1 MTRRTE
7 TVIFHGGAT
16 LAFTD
21 YETEQLRK
29 ALLKETR
36 HCAVT
41 LGMKKTS
48 VEQLTKA
55 VGIAKGSFYKFYES
69 KEMLFFAVLE
79 NIHSELYGVADHA
92 LSEANGLPP
101 SERAAKAVLAVCRRL
116 SDTGDMV
123 FIEND
128 AKLLLQRLPEDIVI
142 QSSKQV
148 ADDFHPRHCDCRKT
162 YEYDILN
169 RTFPLPAY
177 RNTAYFLYGTLNIEA
192 MRRAC
197 QAFLGEHDFASF
209 CAAGAQVQTTVRK
222 IYSLEVE
229 CRPLT
234 EAGTPVPPAS
244 GEAVNAADGKHGEQ
258 VQQAQSASGEMLN
271 AAAGESD
278 EQVQQAQPESGE
290 TAIPAAGGANAGSA
304 DQLLTIRVKGN
315 GFLYNMV
322 RIIAGTLVEVGRGHI
337 KPEEVA
343 GIIAAKDRAKAGP
356 TAPAR
361 GLRLV
366 EIEYRNNL

>member
-1 MTRRTE
+1 MIIRWNRIEAMNQKMTTQTKMTRRILLRVAYDGTNY
-7 TVIFHGGAT
+7 HGWQLQPNAATIEGELNRALCALTGEEIVVTGASR
-16 LAFTD
+16 TD
-21 YETEQLRK
+21 
-29 ALLKETR
+29 A
-36 HCAVT
+36 
-41 LGMKKTS
+41 
-48 VEQLTKA
+48 
-55 VGIAKGSFYKFYES
+55 
-69 KEMLFFAVLE
+69 
-79 NIHSELYGVADHA
+79 GVHA
-92 LSEANGLPP
+92 LGNV
-101 SERAAKAVLAVCRRL
+101 AVF
-116 SDTGDMV
+116 DTTSRIPAEK
-123 FIEND
+123 FSYALN
-128 AKLLLQRLPEDIVI
+128 QRLPEDIVI

-192 MRRAC
+192 MRQAC

-209 CAAGAQVQTTVRK
+209 CAAGAQVQTTVRT

-290 TAIPAAGGANAGSA
+290 TAIPAAGGVNAGSA

>member
-1 MTRRTE
+1 MNQKMTTQTNMTRRILLRVAYDGTNY
-7 TVIFHGGAT
+7 HGWQLQPNAATIEGELNRALCVLTGEEIVVTGASR
-16 LAFTD
+16 TD
-21 YETEQLRK
+21 
-29 ALLKETR
+29 A
-36 HCAVT
+36 
-41 LGMKKTS
+41 
-48 VEQLTKA
+48 
-55 VGIAKGSFYKFYES
+55 
-69 KEMLFFAVLE
+69 
-79 NIHSELYGVADHA
+79 GVHA
-92 LSEANGLPP
+92 LGNV
-101 SERAAKAVLAVCRRL
+101 AVF
-116 SDTGDMV
+116 DTTSRIPAEK
-123 FIEND
+123 FSYALN
-128 AKLLLQRLPEDIVI
+128 QRLPEDIVI
-142 QSSKQV
+142 QSSRQV

-192 MRRAC
+192 MRQAC
-197 QAFLGEHDFASF
+197 QAFPGEHDFASF
-209 CAAGAQVQTTVRK
+209 CAAGAQVQTTVRT

-244 GEAVNAADGKHGEQ
+244 GEAVNAADGKRGEQ

-271 AAAGESD
+271 AAAGKSD

>member
-1 MTRRTE
+1 MIIRWNRIETMNQKMTTQTKMTRRILLRVAYDGTNY
-7 TVIFHGGAT
+7 HGWQLQPNAATIEGELNRALCALTGEEIVVTGASR
-16 LAFTD
+16 TD
-21 YETEQLRK
+21 
-29 ALLKETR
+29 A
-36 HCAVT
+36 
-41 LGMKKTS
+41 
-48 VEQLTKA
+48 
-55 VGIAKGSFYKFYES
+55 
-69 KEMLFFAVLE
+69 
-79 NIHSELYGVADHA
+79 GVHA
-92 LSEANGLPP
+92 LGNV
-101 SERAAKAVLAVCRRL
+101 AVF
-116 SDTGDMV
+116 DTTSRIPAEK
-123 FIEND
+123 FSYALN
-128 AKLLLQRLPEDIVI
+128 QRLPEDIVI
-142 QSSKQV
+142 QSSRQV

-192 MRRAC
+192 MRQAC

-209 CAAGAQVQTTVRK
+209 CAAGAQVQTTVRT

-234 EAGTPVPPAS
+234 E
-244 GEAVNAADGKHGEQ
+244 
-258 VQQAQSASGEMLN
+258 
-271 AAAGESD
+271 
-278 EQVQQAQPESGE
+278 
-290 TAIPAAGGANAGSA
+290 ANAGSA

-343 GIIAAKDRAKAGP
+343 GIIATKDRAKAGP

-366 EIEYRNNL
+366 EIEYLQ

>member
-1 MTRRTE
+1 MNQKMTTQTKMTRRILLRVAYDGTNY
-7 TVIFHGGAT
+7 HGWQLQPNAATIEGELNRALCALTGEEIVVTGASR
-16 LAFTD
+16 TD
-21 YETEQLRK
+21 
-29 ALLKETR
+29 A
-36 HCAVT
+36 
-41 LGMKKTS
+41 
-48 VEQLTKA
+48 
-55 VGIAKGSFYKFYES
+55 
-69 KEMLFFAVLE
+69 
-79 NIHSELYGVADHA
+79 GVHA
-92 LSEANGLPP
+92 LGNV
-101 SERAAKAVLAVCRRL
+101 AVF
-116 SDTGDMV
+116 DTTSRIPAEK
-123 FIEND
+123 FSYALN
-128 AKLLLQRLPEDIVI
+128 QRLPEDIVI

-192 MRRAC
+192 MRQAC

-209 CAAGAQVQTTVRK
+209 CAAGAQVQTTVRT
-222 IYSLEVE
+222 IYCLEVE

-290 TAIPAAGGANAGSA
+290 TAIPAAGGVNAGSA

-366 EIEYRNNL
+366 EIEYLQ

>member
-1 MTRRTE
+1 MIIRWNRIEAMNQKMTTQTKMTRRILLQVAYDGTNY
-7 TVIFHGGAT
+7 HGWQLQPNAATIEGELNRALCALTGEEIVVTGASR
-16 LAFTD
+16 TD
-21 YETEQLRK
+21 
-29 ALLKETR
+29 A
-36 HCAVT
+36 
-41 LGMKKTS
+41 
-48 VEQLTKA
+48 
-55 VGIAKGSFYKFYES
+55 
-69 KEMLFFAVLE
+69 
-79 NIHSELYGVADHA
+79 GVHA
-92 LSEANGLPP
+92 LGNV
-101 SERAAKAVLAVCRRL
+101 AVF
-116 SDTGDMV
+116 DTTSRIPAEK
-123 FIEND
+123 FSYALN
-128 AKLLLQRLPEDIVI
+128 QRLPEDIVI

-258 VQQAQSASGEMLN
+258 VQQAQ
-271 AAAGESD
+271 
-278 EQVQQAQPESGE
+278 PESGE

-304 DQLLTIRVKGN
+304 DQLLTIRVKGD

>member
-1 MTRRTE
+1 MIIRWNRIEAMNQKMITQTKMTRRILLRVAYDGTNY
-7 TVIFHGGAT
+7 HGWQLQPNAATIEGELNRALCALTGEEIVVTGASR
-16 LAFTD
+16 TD
-21 YETEQLRK
+21 
-29 ALLKETR
+29 A
-36 HCAVT
+36 
-41 LGMKKTS
+41 
-48 VEQLTKA
+48 
-55 VGIAKGSFYKFYES
+55 
-69 KEMLFFAVLE
+69 
-79 NIHSELYGVADHA
+79 GVHA
-92 LSEANGLPP
+92 LGNV
-101 SERAAKAVLAVCRRL
+101 AVF
-116 SDTGDMV
+116 DTTSRIPAEK
-123 FIEND
+123 FSYALN
-128 AKLLLQRLPEDIVI
+128 QRLPEDIVI

-148 ADDFHPRHCDCRKT
+148 ADDFHPRHCDCSKT

-209 CAAGAQVQTTVRK
+209 CAAGAQVQTTVRT

-244 GEAVNAADGKHGEQ
+244 GEAVNA
-258 VQQAQSASGEMLN
+258 
-271 AAAGESD
+271 
-278 EQVQQAQPESGE
+278 
-290 TAIPAAGGANAGSA
+290 A

-356 TAPAR
+356 TAQAR

-366 EIEYRNNL
+366 EIEYLQ

>member
-1 MTRRTE
+1 MIIRWNRIEAMNQKMTTQTKMTRRILLRVAYDGTNY
-7 TVIFHGGAT
+7 HGWQLQPNAATIEGELNRVLCALTGEEIVVTGASR
-16 LAFTD
+16 TD
-21 YETEQLRK
+21 
-29 ALLKETR
+29 A
-36 HCAVT
+36 
-41 LGMKKTS
+41 
-48 VEQLTKA
+48 
-55 VGIAKGSFYKFYES
+55 
-69 KEMLFFAVLE
+69 
-79 NIHSELYGVADHA
+79 GVHA
-92 LSEANGLPP
+92 LGNV
-101 SERAAKAVLAVCRRL
+101 AVF
-116 SDTGDMV
+116 DTTSRIPAEK
-123 FIEND
+123 FSYALN
-128 AKLLLQRLPEDIVI
+128 QRLPEDIVI

-209 CAAGAQVQTTVRK
+209 CAAGAQVQTTVRT

-244 GEAVNAADGKHGEQ
+244 GEAVNAAGGKRGEQ

-271 AAAGESD
+271 AAAGKSD

-366 EIEYRNNL
+366 EIEYLQ

>member
-1 MTRRTE
+1 MNQKMTTQTKMTRRILLRVAYDGTNY
-7 TVIFHGGAT
+7 HGWQLQPNAATIEGELNRALCALTGEEIVVTGASR
-16 LAFTD
+16 TD
-21 YETEQLRK
+21 
-29 ALLKETR
+29 A
-36 HCAVT
+36 
-41 LGMKKTS
+41 
-48 VEQLTKA
+48 
-55 VGIAKGSFYKFYES
+55 
-69 KEMLFFAVLE
+69 
-79 NIHSELYGVADHA
+79 GVHA
-92 LSEANGLPP
+92 LGNV
-101 SERAAKAVLAVCRRL
+101 AVF
-116 SDTGDMV
+116 DTTSRIPAEK
-123 FIEND
+123 FSYALN
-128 AKLLLQRLPEDIVI
+128 QRLPEDIVI
-142 QSSKQV
+142 QSSKQL

-177 RNTAYFLYGTLNIEA
+177 RNTAYFLYGTLDIEA
-192 MRRAC
+192 MQKAC

-209 CAAGAQVQTTVRK
+209 CAAGAQVQTTVRT
-222 IYSLEVE
+222 IYSLTVE

-234 EAGTPVPPAS
+234 EAGTPVSPAS

-290 TAIPAAGGANAGSA
+290 TAIPAAGGTNAGSA

-343 GIIAAKDRAKAGP
+343 GIIAAKDRANAGP

-366 EIEYRNNL
+366 EIEYLQ

>member
-1 MTRRTE
+1 MIIRWNRIEAMNQKMTTQTKMTRRILLRVAYDGTNY
-7 TVIFHGGAT
+7 HGWQLQPNAATIEGELNRALCALTGEEIVVTGASR
-16 LAFTD
+16 TD
-21 YETEQLRK
+21 
-29 ALLKETR
+29 A
-36 HCAVT
+36 
-41 LGMKKTS
+41 
-48 VEQLTKA
+48 
-55 VGIAKGSFYKFYES
+55 
-69 KEMLFFAVLE
+69 
-79 NIHSELYGVADHA
+79 GVHA
-92 LSEANGLPP
+92 LGNV
-101 SERAAKAVLAVCRRL
+101 AVF
-116 SDTGDMV
+116 DTTSRIPAEK
-123 FIEND
+123 FSYALN
-128 AKLLLQRLPEDIVI
+128 QRLPEDIVI

-162 YEYDILN
+162 YEYDIIN

-209 CAAGAQVQTTVRK
+209 CAAGAQVQTTVRT

-234 EAGTPVPPAS
+234 EANV
-244 GEAVNAADGKHGEQ
+244 
-258 VQQAQSASGEMLN
+258 
-271 AAAGESD
+271 
-278 EQVQQAQPESGE
+278 
-290 TAIPAAGGANAGSA
+290 GSA

-366 EIEYRNNL
+366 EIEYRKNQ

>member
-1 MTRRTE
+1 MNQKMTTQTNMTRRILLRVAYDGTNY
-7 TVIFHGGAT
+7 HGWQLQPNAATIEGELNRALCALTGEEIVVTGASR
-16 LAFTD
+16 TD
-21 YETEQLRK
+21 
-29 ALLKETR
+29 A
-36 HCAVT
+36 
-41 LGMKKTS
+41 
-48 VEQLTKA
+48 
-55 VGIAKGSFYKFYES
+55 
-69 KEMLFFAVLE
+69 
-79 NIHSELYGVADHA
+79 GVHA
-92 LSEANGLPP
+92 LGNV
-101 SERAAKAVLAVCRRL
+101 AVF
-116 SDTGDMV
+116 DTTSRIPAEK
-123 FIEND
+123 FSYALN
-128 AKLLLQRLPEDIVI
+128 QRLPEDIVI

-209 CAAGAQVQTTVRK
+209 CAAGAQVQTTVRT

-244 GEAVNAADGKHGEQ
+244 GEAVNAAAGKSGEQ
-258 VQQAQSASGEMLN
+258 VQQTQPASGE
-271 AAAGESD
+271 AA
-278 EQVQQAQPESGE
+278 
-290 TAIPAAGGANAGSA
+290 IRAAGGTNAGSA

-343 GIIAAKDRAKAGP
+343 GIIVAKDRAKAGP

-366 EIEYRNNL
+366 EIEYRKN

>member
-1 MTRRTE
+1 MIIRWNRIEAMNQKMTTQTNMTRRILLRVAYDGTNY
-7 TVIFHGGAT
+7 HGWQLQPNAATIEGELNRALCALTGEEIVVTGASR
-16 LAFTD
+16 TD
-21 YETEQLRK
+21 
-29 ALLKETR
+29 A
-36 HCAVT
+36 
-41 LGMKKTS
+41 
-48 VEQLTKA
+48 
-55 VGIAKGSFYKFYES
+55 
-69 KEMLFFAVLE
+69 
-79 NIHSELYGVADHA
+79 GVHA
-92 LSEANGLPP
+92 LGNV
-101 SERAAKAVLAVCRRL
+101 AVF
-116 SDTGDMV
+116 DTTSRIPAEK
-123 FIEND
+123 FSYALN
-128 AKLLLQRLPEDIVI
+128 QRLPEDIVI

-209 CAAGAQVQTTVRK
+209 CAAGAQVQTTVRT

-337 KPEEVA
+337 EPEEVA

>member
-1 MTRRTE
+1 MIIRWNRIEAMNQKMTTQTKMTRRILLRVAYDGTNY
-7 TVIFHGGAT
+7 HGWQLQPNAATIEGELNRALCVLTGEKIVVTGASR
-16 LAFTD
+16 TD
-21 YETEQLRK
+21 
-29 ALLKETR
+29 A
-36 HCAVT
+36 
-41 LGMKKTS
+41 
-48 VEQLTKA
+48 
-55 VGIAKGSFYKFYES
+55 
-69 KEMLFFAVLE
+69 
-79 NIHSELYGVADHA
+79 GVHA
-92 LSEANGLPP
+92 LGNV
-101 SERAAKAVLAVCRRL
+101 AVF
-116 SDTGDMV
+116 DTTSRIPAEK
-123 FIEND
+123 FSYALN
-128 AKLLLQRLPEDIVI
+128 QRLPEDIVI

-258 VQQAQSASGEMLN
+258 VQQAQ
-271 AAAGESD
+271 
-278 EQVQQAQPESGE
+278 PESGE

-304 DQLLTIRVKGN
+304 DQLLTIRVKGD

>member
-1 MTRRTE
+1 MIIRWNRIEAMNQKMTTQTNMTRRILLRVAYDGTNY
-7 TVIFHGGAT
+7 HGWQLQPNAATIEGELNRALCALTGEEIVVTGASR
-16 LAFTD
+16 TD
-21 YETEQLRK
+21 
-29 ALLKETR
+29 A
-36 HCAVT
+36 
-41 LGMKKTS
+41 
-48 VEQLTKA
+48 
-55 VGIAKGSFYKFYES
+55 
-69 KEMLFFAVLE
+69 
-79 NIHSELYGVADHA
+79 GVHA
-92 LSEANGLPP
+92 LGNV
-101 SERAAKAVLAVCRRL
+101 AVF
-116 SDTGDMV
+116 DTTSRIPAEK
-123 FIEND
+123 FSYALN
-128 AKLLLQRLPEDIVI
+128 QRMPEDIVI

-258 VQQAQSASGEMLN
+258 VQQVQSASGEMLN

>member
-1 MTRRTE
+1 MIIRWNRIEAMNQKMTTQTKMTRRILLRVAYDGTNY
-7 TVIFHGGAT
+7 HGWQLQPNAATIEGELNRALCALTGEEIVVTGASR
-16 LAFTD
+16 TD
-21 YETEQLRK
+21 
-29 ALLKETR
+29 A
-36 HCAVT
+36 
-41 LGMKKTS
+41 
-48 VEQLTKA
+48 
-55 VGIAKGSFYKFYES
+55 
-69 KEMLFFAVLE
+69 
-79 NIHSELYGVADHA
+79 GVHA
-92 LSEANGLPP
+92 LGNV
-101 SERAAKAVLAVCRRL
+101 AVF
-116 SDTGDMV
+116 DTTSRIPAEK
-123 FIEND
+123 FSYALN
-128 AKLLLQRLPEDIVI
+128 QRLPEDIVI

-290 TAIPAAGGANAGSA
+290 TAIPAAGGVNAGSA
-304 DQLLTIRVKGN
+304 DQLLKIRVKGN

>member
-1 MTRRTE
+1 MIIRWNRIEAMNQKMTTQTKMTRRILLRVAYDGTNY
-7 TVIFHGGAT
+7 HGWQLQPNAATIEGELNRALCALTGEEIVVTGASR
-16 LAFTD
+16 TD
-21 YETEQLRK
+21 
-29 ALLKETR
+29 A
-36 HCAVT
+36 
-41 LGMKKTS
+41 
-48 VEQLTKA
+48 
-55 VGIAKGSFYKFYES
+55 
-69 KEMLFFAVLE
+69 
-79 NIHSELYGVADHA
+79 GVHA
-92 LSEANGLPP
+92 LGNV
-101 SERAAKAVLAVCRRL
+101 AVF
-116 SDTGDMV
+116 DTTSRIPAEK
-123 FIEND
+123 FSYALN
-128 AKLLLQRLPEDIVI
+128 QRLPEDIVI

-192 MRRAC
+192 MRKAC

-209 CAAGAQVQTTVRK
+209 CAAGAQVQTTVRT

-271 AAAGESD
+271 AAAGKSD

-366 EIEYRNNL
+366 EIEYLQ

>member
-1 MTRRTE
+1 MNQKMTTQTKMTRRILLQVAYDGTNY
-7 TVIFHGGAT
+7 HGWQLQPNAATIEGELNRALCALTGEEIVVTGASR
-16 LAFTD
+16 TD
-21 YETEQLRK
+21 
-29 ALLKETR
+29 A
-36 HCAVT
+36 
-41 LGMKKTS
+41 
-48 VEQLTKA
+48 
-55 VGIAKGSFYKFYES
+55 
-69 KEMLFFAVLE
+69 
-79 NIHSELYGVADHA
+79 GVHA
-92 LSEANGLPP
+92 LGNV
-101 SERAAKAVLAVCRRL
+101 AVF
-116 SDTGDMV
+116 DTTSRIPAEK
-123 FIEND
+123 FSYALN
-128 AKLLLQRLPEDIVI
+128 QRLPEDIVI

-177 RNTAYFLYGTLNIEA
+177 RNTAYFLYRTLNIEA

-290 TAIPAAGGANAGSA
+290 TAIPAAGGVNAGSA

-366 EIEYRNNL
+366 EIEYLQ

>member
-1 MTRRTE
+1 MIIRWNRIEAMNQKMTTQTKMTRRILLRVAYDGTNY
-7 TVIFHGGAT
+7 HGWQLQPNAATIEGELNRALCALTGEEIVVTGASR
-16 LAFTD
+16 TD
-21 YETEQLRK
+21 
-29 ALLKETR
+29 A
-36 HCAVT
+36 
-41 LGMKKTS
+41 
-48 VEQLTKA
+48 
-55 VGIAKGSFYKFYES
+55 
-69 KEMLFFAVLE
+69 
-79 NIHSELYGVADHA
+79 GVHA
-92 LSEANGLPP
+92 LGNV
-101 SERAAKAVLAVCRRL
+101 AVF
-116 SDTGDMV
+116 DTTSRIPAEK
-123 FIEND
+123 FSYALN
-128 AKLLLQRLPEDIVI
+128 QRLPEDIVI

-271 AAAGESD
+271 AAAGKSD

-290 TAIPAAGGANAGSA
+290 TAIPAAGGVNAGSA

-366 EIEYRNNL
+366 EIEYLQ

>member
-1 MTRRTE
+1 MIIRWNRIEAMNQKMTTQTKMTRRILLRVAYDGTNY
-7 TVIFHGGAT
+7 HGWQLQPNAATIEGELNRALCALTGEEIVVTGASR
-16 LAFTD
+16 TD
-21 YETEQLRK
+21 
-29 ALLKETR
+29 A
-36 HCAVT
+36 
-41 LGMKKTS
+41 
-48 VEQLTKA
+48 
-55 VGIAKGSFYKFYES
+55 
-69 KEMLFFAVLE
+69 
-79 NIHSELYGVADHA
+79 GVHA
-92 LSEANGLPP
+92 LGNV
-101 SERAAKAVLAVCRRL
+101 AVF
-116 SDTGDMV
+116 DTTSRIPAEK
-123 FIEND
+123 FSYALN
-128 AKLLLQRLPEDIVI
+128 QRLPEDIVI

-177 RNTAYFLYGTLNIEA
+177 RNTAYFLYGTLDIEA
-192 MRRAC
+192 MQKAC

-209 CAAGAQVQTTVRK
+209 CAAGAQVQTTVRT
-222 IYSLEVE
+222 IYSLTVE

-234 EAGTPVPPAS
+234 EAGTPVSPAS

-290 TAIPAAGGANAGSA
+290 TAIPAAGGTNAGSA

-343 GIIAAKDRAKAGP
+343 GIIAAKDRANAGP

>member
-1 MTRRTE
+1 MIIRWNRIEAMNQKMTTQTNMTRRILLRVAYDGTNY
-7 TVIFHGGAT
+7 HGWQLQPNAATIEGELNRALCALTGEEIVVTGASR
-16 LAFTD
+16 TD
-21 YETEQLRK
+21 
-29 ALLKETR
+29 A
-36 HCAVT
+36 
-41 LGMKKTS
+41 
-48 VEQLTKA
+48 
-55 VGIAKGSFYKFYES
+55 
-69 KEMLFFAVLE
+69 
-79 NIHSELYGVADHA
+79 GVHA
-92 LSEANGLPP
+92 LGNV
-101 SERAAKAVLAVCRRL
+101 AVF
-116 SDTGDMV
+116 DTTSRIPAEK
-123 FIEND
+123 FSYALN
-128 AKLLLQRLPEDIVI
+128 QRLPEEIVI

-209 CAAGAQVQTTVRK
+209 CAAGAQVQTTVRT

-234 EAGTPVPPAS
+234 EANV
-244 GEAVNAADGKHGEQ
+244 
-258 VQQAQSASGEMLN
+258 
-271 AAAGESD
+271 
-278 EQVQQAQPESGE
+278 
-290 TAIPAAGGANAGSA
+290 GSA

-366 EIEYRNNL
+366 EIEYRKN

>member
-1 MTRRTE
+1 MNQKMTTQTKMTRRILLRVAYDGTNY
-7 TVIFHGGAT
+7 HGWQLQPNAATIEGELNRALCALTGEEIVVTGASR
-16 LAFTD
+16 TD
-21 YETEQLRK
+21 
-29 ALLKETR
+29 A
-36 HCAVT
+36 
-41 LGMKKTS
+41 
-48 VEQLTKA
+48 
-55 VGIAKGSFYKFYES
+55 
-69 KEMLFFAVLE
+69 
-79 NIHSELYGVADHA
+79 GVHA
-92 LSEANGLPP
+92 LGNV
-101 SERAAKAVLAVCRRL
+101 AVF
-116 SDTGDMV
+116 DTTSRIPAEK
-123 FIEND
+123 FSYALN
-128 AKLLLQRLPEDIVI
+128 QRLPEDIVI

-192 MRRAC
+192 MRKAC

-209 CAAGAQVQTTVRK
+209 CAAGAQVQTTVRT

-244 GEAVNAADGKHGEQ
+244 GEAVNAAVGKSGEQ
-258 VQQAQSASGEMLN
+258 VQQAQPASGE
-271 AAAGESD
+271 AA
-278 EQVQQAQPESGE
+278 
-290 TAIPAAGGANAGSA
+290 IRAAGGTNAGSA

>member
-1 MTRRTE
+1 MIIRWNRIEAMNQKMTTQTKMTRRILLRVAYDGTNY
-7 TVIFHGGAT
+7 HGWQLQSNAATIEGELNRALRALTGEEIVVTGASR
-16 LAFTD
+16 TD
-21 YETEQLRK
+21 
-29 ALLKETR
+29 A
-36 HCAVT
+36 
-41 LGMKKTS
+41 
-48 VEQLTKA
+48 
-55 VGIAKGSFYKFYES
+55 
-69 KEMLFFAVLE
+69 
-79 NIHSELYGVADHA
+79 GVHA
-92 LSEANGLPP
+92 LGNV
-101 SERAAKAVLAVCRRL
+101 AVF
-116 SDTGDMV
+116 DTTSRIPAEK
-123 FIEND
+123 FSYALN
-128 AKLLLQRLPEDIVI
+128 QRLPEDMVI

-209 CAAGAQVQTTVRK
+209 CAAGAQVQTTVRT

-234 EAGTPVPPAS
+234 EANV
-244 GEAVNAADGKHGEQ
+244 
-258 VQQAQSASGEMLN
+258 
-271 AAAGESD
+271 
-278 EQVQQAQPESGE
+278 
-290 TAIPAAGGANAGSA
+290 GSA

-366 EIEYRNNL
+366 EIEYRKNQ

>member
-1 MTRRTE
+1 MIIRWNRIEAMNQKMTTQTKMTRRILLQVAYDGTNY
-7 TVIFHGGAT
+7 HGWQLQPNAATIEGELNRALCALTGEEIVVTGASR
-16 LAFTD
+16 TD
-21 YETEQLRK
+21 
-29 ALLKETR
+29 A
-36 HCAVT
+36 
-41 LGMKKTS
+41 
-48 VEQLTKA
+48 
-55 VGIAKGSFYKFYES
+55 
-69 KEMLFFAVLE
+69 
-79 NIHSELYGVADHA
+79 GVHA
-92 LSEANGLPP
+92 LGNV
-101 SERAAKAVLAVCRRL
+101 AVF
-116 SDTGDMV
+116 DTTSRIPAEK
-123 FIEND
+123 FSYALN
-128 AKLLLQRLPEDIVI
+128 QRLPEDIVI

-197 QAFLGEHDFASF
+197 QAFLGEHDFVSF

-366 EIEYRNNL
+366 EIEYLQ

>member
-1 MTRRTE
+1 MIIRWNRIEAMNQKMTTQTKMTRRILLRVAYDGTNY
-7 TVIFHGGAT
+7 HGWQLQPNAATIEGELNRALCALTGEEIVVTGASR
-16 LAFTD
+16 TD
-21 YETEQLRK
+21 
-29 ALLKETR
+29 A
-36 HCAVT
+36 
-41 LGMKKTS
+41 
-48 VEQLTKA
+48 
-55 VGIAKGSFYKFYES
+55 
-69 KEMLFFAVLE
+69 
-79 NIHSELYGVADHA
+79 GVHA
-92 LSEANGLPP
+92 LGNV
-101 SERAAKAVLAVCRRL
+101 AVF
-116 SDTGDMV
+116 DTTSRIPAEK
-123 FIEND
+123 FSYALN
-128 AKLLLQRLPEDIVI
+128 QRLPEDIVI

-271 AAAGESD
+271 AAAGESG
-278 EQVQQAQPESGE
+278 EQVQQAQSASGE
-290 TAIPAAGGANAGSA
+290 TAIPAAGGVNVGSA

-322 RIIAGTLVEVGRGHI
+322 RIIAGTLAEVGRGHI

-366 EIEYRNNL
+366 EIEYLQ

>member
-1 MTRRTE
+1 MIIRWNRIEAMNQKMTTQTKMTRRILLRVAYDGTNY
-7 TVIFHGGAT
+7 HGWQLQPNAATIEGELNRALCALTGEEIVVTGASR
-16 LAFTD
+16 TD
-21 YETEQLRK
+21 
-29 ALLKETR
+29 A
-36 HCAVT
+36 
-41 LGMKKTS
+41 
-48 VEQLTKA
+48 
-55 VGIAKGSFYKFYES
+55 
-69 KEMLFFAVLE
+69 
-79 NIHSELYGVADHA
+79 GVHA
-92 LSEANGLPP
+92 LGNV
-101 SERAAKAVLAVCRRL
+101 AVF
-116 SDTGDMV
+116 DTTSRIPAEK
-123 FIEND
+123 FSYALN
-128 AKLLLQRLPEDIVI
+128 QRLPEDIVI

-148 ADDFHPRHCDCRKT
+148 ADDFHPRHCDCRKN